1 MEKDTYLDWMRI
13 HPWDTEGQLCSCEEP
28 CLENFINGK
37 WATTK
42 KTKTIVSPINGQ
54 AMFQAPDTK
63 KDEIDPF
70 VSFLDTCPEG
80 GLHNP
85 FKNTERYHQY
95 GLIFAKA
102 ANLLSNNF
110 FADYFARLI
119 QSVMPKSYT
128 QALGEVTVTRD
139 ALYNLSGDGAR
150 ACAGWTG
157 VPGDRN
163 GQRAEEHRFPHGPV
177 VIIAPFNFP
186 LEIPVLQLAGALA
199 MGNKVLI
206 KGASIADAVI
216 EQFIR
221 MLLSCGM
228 PRNDVALIHCDGA
241 IMEEI
246 IRQTH
251 PAMTQFTGSSKVA
264 ERLTFLTRGKIKIE
278 DSGFN
283 WKILGPDCPFFD
295 QALLNYTAWQCD
307 QDAYAASGQK
317 CSAQSLLFVHTN
329 WKEADIIDKIAECAL
344 QRNLKDLTIG
354 PLLSIRT
361 KDILLHLEE
370 LSHIPG
376 FKLIF
381 GGKPLQEHA
390 IPEQYGAIEPTA
402 VSLPIQALLKN
413 ETFRL
418 ATKEIF
424 GPFQIIVD
432 YKDSDIETVLKIIK
446 NTKHK
451 LTAAVVSDDVVFIN
465 RIIGET
471 ANGTTYA
478 GYRARTTGAPEWHGF
493 HPAGVLAANI
503 GTKEAIR
510 EVWSYGR
517 TVVFDNGA
525 PPKGWKP
532 IQT

>member
-1 MEKDTYLDWMRI
+1 MEKDKYLDWMRI
-13 HPWDTEGQLCSCEEP
+13 HPWDTEGQSCSCAEP
-28 CLENFINGK
+28 RLENLINGK
-37 WATTK
+37 WSTTK
-42 KTKTIVSPINGQ
+42 KTKTIVSPIDGH
-54 AMFQAPDTK
+54 AMFQTPDTK
-63 KDEIDPF
+63 KDEIEPF
-70 VSFLDTCPEG
+70 ISFLNSCPEG

-85 FKNTERYHQY
+85 FKNTERYRSY
-95 GLIFAKA
+95 GLVFAKT

-119 QSVMPKSYT
+119 QSVMPKSYA
-128 QALGEVTVTRD
+128 QAYDEVAVTRD
-139 ALYNLSGDGAR
+139 ALYNLSGDGVR
-150 ACAGWTG
+150 DCAVWTG
-157 VPGDRN
+157 VPGDRF

-186 LEIPVLQLAGALA
+186 LEIPALQLAGALA

-206 KGASIADAVI
+206 KGASVADVVI

-241 IMEEI
+241 TMEEI

-295 QALLNYTAWQCD
+295 QSLLDYTAWQCD

-329 WKEADIIDKIAECAL
+329 WKEAGIVGKIARCARR
-344 QRNLKDLTIG
+344 RNLRDLSIG
-354 PLLSIRT
+354 PLLSVQT
-361 KDILLHLEE
+361 KDVLTHIEV
-370 LSHIPG
+370 LSHISG
-376 FKLIF
+376 FELLF
-381 GGKPLQEHA
+381 GGKPLEEHN

-402 VSLPIQALLKN
+402 VLLPVQALLKN

-424 GPFQIIVD
+424 GPFQIIVE
-432 YKDSDIETVLKIIK
+432 YSDSDMPAVLKIIRGI
-446 NTKHK
+446 KHK
-451 LTAAVVSDDVVFIN
+451 LTAAIVSDNISFIN
-465 RIIGET
+465 QVVGAT

-503 GTKEAIR
+503 GTREAIR

-517 TVVFDNGA
+517 TIVFDNGA
-525 PPKGWKP
+525 PPDDWQP